1 MSIDTDVRDAAWEH
15 IFAHTELLGEN
26 KFGFFAAMDRAR
38 GISEEIEPE
47 EIISELA
54 SLVVDRFLREN
65 NLDKSATKSAI
76 VAAYAAECEDQ

>member
-1 MSIDTDVRDAAWEH
+1 MEDTTRAAWDH
-15 IFAHTELLGEN
+15 IMAHAELLERK

-38 GISEEIEPE
+38 QSSEDIDPE

-65 NLDKSATKSAI
+65 NMDKSATKSAI
-76 VAAYAAECEDQ
+76 VAAYAAEGVEQ

>member
-1 MSIDTDVRDAAWEH
+1 MEETTKAAWDH
-15 IFAHTELLGEN
+15 IMAHTELLGRN

-38 GISEEIEPE
+38 QSSEDIDPE

-65 NLDKSATKSAI
+65 NMDKSATKLAI
-76 VAAYAAECEDQ
+76 AAAYTAEMGEEQ

>member
-1 MSIDTDVRDAAWEH
+1 MEDTTRAAWDH
-15 IFAHTELLGEN
+15 IMAHAELLERR

-38 GISEEIEPE
+38 QSSEDIDPE

-65 NLDKSATKSAI
+65 NRDTSATKSAI
-76 VAAYAAECEDQ
+76 EAAYAAEGVEQ